1 MKYPETLEEFQKEL
15 PIHSAV
21 GRSDPGFRLNI
32 ALSQMGNLA
41 SHFTHDSIENPG
53 ARPYGTREGE
63 VLDAGHA
70 MLQLMTYIVSRGI
83 NLQEAANVAMQGIRD
98 YDFQRRSAENETV
111 VRGIIASKGIT
122 DMKEVVFGTA
132 FVDKTMKFSDS
143 KFLKDTILVTTHPFS
158 DHRLTK
164 FGGVITDQ
172 GGLGCHAAIVSREHR
187 IPRIVGTGN
196 ATDRIKTGDLIVMDL
211 RGEMGII
218 IPIEEFKE

>member
-1 MKYPETLEEFQKEL
+1 MKYPETLAEFQKEL

-41 SHFTHDSIENPG
+41 SHFTHDPVENPV

-83 NLQEAANVAMQGIRD
+83 NLQEASDVAMQGIRD
-98 YDFQRRSAENETV
+98 YDFQRRNAETEITI
-111 VRGIIASKGIT
+111 RGIVACRA
-122 DMKEVVFGTA
+122 DEVVFGTA
-132 FVDKTMKFSDS
+132 LVDKTMKFSDA
-143 KFLKDTILVTTHPFS
+143 KYLKDTILVTTHPFS

-172 GGLGCHAAIVSREHR
+172 GGLGCHASIVCREASV
-187 IPRIVGTGN
+187 PCIVGTGN

-211 RGEMGII
+211 RGEMGMV